1 MSTLDYRLLADFVVI
16 VHLAFVVFVILGGL
30 LVIRWRRLMWLHVPA
45 AIWGAAI
52 EFSGAICP
60 LTPLE
65 NWLRVAGGGAR
76 YSGDFVERYVVQI
89 VYPPDLTRTIQVV
102 LGCAVVA
109 INLCAYGFIVARKLE
124 TMRQPRPRS

>member
-1 MSTLDYRLLADFVVI
+1 MSTLAYRLLADFVVI
-16 VHLAFVVFVILGGL
+16 VHLAFVVFVTLGGL

-65 NWLRVAGGGAR
+65 NRLRQAGGGAR

-89 VYPPDLTRTIQVV
+89 VYPTHLTRTIQVV

-109 INLCAYGFIVARKLE
+109 INLCAYGYILARA
-124 TMRQPRPRS
+124 RRRR